1 MGEERVIAPIHAEL
15 RYWAELSRLL
25 GDRGFRAPERT
36 DAAPPVL
43 LIPGFMAGD
52 ASLTLL
58 AGWLRRRGHRVRTSG
73 IRMNV
78 DCAGNALERLDDAL
92 CDLDERAV
100 VIGQSRGGTLA
111 RALAARRPE
120 AVAAVVTLGSPVLDP
135 LAVSPPVLRMVRL
148 VAGLGD
154 LGVPR
159 FFSTA
164 CRDGDC
170 CTEFHELL
178 RAPPAPGVMAL
189 AVYSRSDAIVDWR
202 ACLDPHAECVEV
214 DGSHGGMAV
223 NAAVYQ
229 ELERLLDRFEEA
241 AWSR

>member
-1 MGEERVIAPIHAEL
+1 MGDERVIAPMHAEL

-25 GDRGFRAPERT
+25 GDGRFRAPERA
-36 DAAPPVL
+36 DARPPIL

-58 AGWLRRRGHRVRTSG
+58 AGWLRRRGHPVRTSG

-78 DCAGNALERLDDAL
+78 DCAGSALERLEDAL
-92 CDLDERAV
+92 CDLDEPVV
-100 VIGQSRGGTLA
+100 VIGQSRGGTIA
-111 RALAARRPE
+111 RALAARRPD

-135 LAVSPPVLRMVRL
+135 LAVSAPVMRTVRV
-148 VAGLGD
+148 VAALGD

-159 FFSTA
+159 VFSSA
-164 CRDGDC
+164 CSDGDC
-170 CTEFHELL
+170 CADFNELL
-178 RAPPAPGVMAL
+178 RAPHAPGVRAL
-189 AVYSRSDAIVDWR
+189 ALYSRSDGVVDWR

-214 DGSHGGMAV
+214 AGSHTGMAV
-223 NAAVYQ
+223 NVAVYR
-229 ELERLLDRFEEA
+229 ELERLLDRSEEP